1 MSSFKGKVALE
12 KVWNCFLL
20 LFIGI
25 FNEECT
31 ILSILTC
38 SEWILFQEKLQIEN
52 LVTTGLISAIPVGP
66 WNCLL
71 LRHYDKKGEKEV
83 KGKKKKEELTQ
94 KEYYLKD
101 QFKTTEEALGLFK
114 DDELMSKPGEEF
126 VFQN

>member
-1 MSSFKGKVALE
+1 MYNK
-12 KVWNCFLL
+12 
-20 LFIGI
+20 
-25 FNEECT
+25 
-31 ILSILTC
+31 LSILTF
-38 SEWILFQEKLQIEN
+38 SEYYSKKLQIEN
-52 LVTTGLISAIPVGP
+52 LSYYRTNPSHPSQSPV
-66 WNCLL
+66 LL

-126 VFQN
+126 VFQS